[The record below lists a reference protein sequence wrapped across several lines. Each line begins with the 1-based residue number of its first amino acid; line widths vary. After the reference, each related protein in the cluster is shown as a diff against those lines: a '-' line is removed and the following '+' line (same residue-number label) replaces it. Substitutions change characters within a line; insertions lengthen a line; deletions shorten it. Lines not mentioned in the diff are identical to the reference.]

1 MSVERR
7 QLSDRRAKSTPFFSK
22 YIFIGRRRGARR
34 EGEAGSYYVDR
45 YELRYLFV
53 IAAILVLCFLDAYM
67 TLTLMRYGGLE
78 LNPFMLILM
87 NKDIVLALILKY
99 LITVFCLIFF
109 LVHKNFR
116 IFGRIR
122 IHVLI
127 YAVLFVYFTLVSLE
141 FYWYIQVARIYAA
154 MP

>member
-1 MSVERR
+1 MNVERR
-7 QLSDRRAKSTPFFSK
+7 QLSDRRVRSTPLFSK

-53 IAAILVLCFLDAYM
+53 IAAILVLCFMDAYM

-87 NKDIVLALILKY
+87 DKDIVLALVIKY
-99 LITVFCLIFF
+99 LITVFCLVFF

-122 IHVLI
+122 IQALLYGVLLL
-127 YAVLFVYFTLVSLE
+127 YGTLVALE
-141 FYWYIQVARIYAA
+141 FYWYFQVARIYAA